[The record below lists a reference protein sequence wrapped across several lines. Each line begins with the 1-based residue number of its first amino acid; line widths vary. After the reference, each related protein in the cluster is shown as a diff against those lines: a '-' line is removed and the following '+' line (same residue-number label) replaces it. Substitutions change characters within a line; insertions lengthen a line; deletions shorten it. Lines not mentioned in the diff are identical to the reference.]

1 MLKEPAEAFAF
12 TAGEGCDGS
21 IVDLSTIVCGSSS
34 WVTRTNLI
42 PLVSALV
49 LVTALTSLVAHGVL
63 RRTAG
68 GSRGL
73 NMHNYYT

>member
-1 MLKEPAEAFAF
+1 MLAF
-12 TAGEGCDGS
+12 TAGKGFGGS
-21 IVDLSTIVCGSSS
+21 IVDVSTIVCGSSS

-49 LVTALTSLVAHGVL
+49 LITALTGLVAHGVL

-68 GSRGL
+68 EFRGYKHV
-73 NMHNYYT
+73 NNYA